1 VVADAPTPLAQADI
15 VLASRSPRRVELLT
29 QFLDHAC
36 GEGVVSFSIEPAD
49 LDESPLEGETPM
61 AHVRRLAL
69 AKARVVARRHPTAG
83 PTRVVIGS
91 DTTVDFD
98 GEIFGQPT
106 DAHDAR
112 RMLKSLSGRT
122 HRVHTAVAVIRGERV
137 AETLETSLVTM
148 VPISDELLEWYLGT
162 GESMGKAGAYAIQGD
177 GGVLVE
183 RVVGNTSA
191 VIGLPVG
198 ALGDLLANVGFSWK
212 IGA

>member
-1 VVADAPTPLAQADI
+1 
-15 VLASRSPRRVELLT
+15 
-29 QFLDHAC
+29 
-36 GEGVVSFSIEPAD
+36 
-49 LDESPLEGETPM
+49 
-61 AHVRRLAL
+61 
-69 AKARVVARRHPTAG
+69 
-83 PTRVVIGS
+83 
-91 DTTVDFD
+91 
-98 GEIFGQPT
+98 
-106 DAHDAR
+106 
-112 RMLKSLSGRT
+112 MLKSLSGRT

-148 VPISDELLEWYLGT
+148 MPISDELLEWYLGT

-198 ALGDLLANVGFSWK
+198 SLGDLLANVGFSWK

>member
-1 VVADAPTPLAQADI
+1 MVADASTPLAQADI
-15 VLASRSPRRVELLT
+15 VLASRSPRRIELLT

-36 GEGVVSFSIEPAD
+36 GEGAVSFAVEPAD
-49 LDESPLEGETPM
+49 LDESPLDGETPT

-69 AKARVVARRHPTAG
+69 AKARLIAQRHVGAG
-83 PTRVVIGS
+83 PMHVVVGS
-91 DTTVDFD
+91 DTTVDVD

-106 DAHDAR
+106 DIADAR

-137 AETLETSLVTM
+137 AETLETALVTM
-148 VPISDELLEWYLGT
+148 VPMSDELLAWYLGT
-162 GESMGKAGAYAIQGD
+162 GESAGKAGAYAIQGD
-177 GGVLVE
+177 GGVLVD
-183 RVVGNTSA
+183 RVVGSTST

-198 ALGDLLANVGFSWK
+198 ALGELLANVGFSWK

>member
-1 VVADAPTPLAQADI
+1 MADPATPLEHADI
-15 VLASRSPRRVELLT
+15 VLASRSPRRVDLLT

-49 LDESPLEGETPM
+49 LDESPLEGETPV

-69 AKARVVARRHPTAG
+69 AKARAVADRTVGGAN
-83 PTRVVIGS
+83 TVVIGS
-91 DTTVDFD
+91 DTTVDVD
-98 GEIFGQPT
+98 GEIFGQPV
-106 DAHDAR
+106 DADDAR
-112 RMLKSLSGRT
+112 QMLKALSGRT
-122 HRVHTAVAVIRGERV
+122 HRVHTAVAVIRGSRV

-148 VPISDELLEWYLGT
+148 APITDELLEWYLGT
-162 GESMGKAGAYAIQGD
+162 GESLGKAGAYAVQGE

-183 RVVGNTSA
+183 RVAGSTSA

-198 ALGDLLANVGFSWK
+198 ALGELLANVGFSWK